1 MALSDA
7 LSAAQNI
14 NVILAELKSLEFRK
28 ADHRAALDSINADI
42 DRLKA
47 ELPALRQT
55 VKQNIDGN

>member
-7 LSAAQNI
+7 LAAAQNI
-14 NVILAELKSLEFRK
+14 NVILAELKQLEVRK
-28 ADHRAALDSINADI
+28 ADHRTALDSINADI

-47 ELPALRQT
+47 DLPALRQL